1 MQTPTNLNPDEN
13 DYTNLAIAVLKS
25 GCQPRN
31 RRYPRSKGGE
41 GVGYLDTDDGQFW
54 MGLIDIDPASM
65 KRLITLHPDWEVEV
79 EIEEAA

>member
-1 MQTPTNLNPDEN
+1 MQISINLNPDEN

-31 RRYPRSKGGE
+31 RRCPSKGGA

-54 MGLIDIDPASM
+54 LGLIDIDPTSM
-65 KRLITLHPDWEVEV
+65 KRLITLHPDWEI